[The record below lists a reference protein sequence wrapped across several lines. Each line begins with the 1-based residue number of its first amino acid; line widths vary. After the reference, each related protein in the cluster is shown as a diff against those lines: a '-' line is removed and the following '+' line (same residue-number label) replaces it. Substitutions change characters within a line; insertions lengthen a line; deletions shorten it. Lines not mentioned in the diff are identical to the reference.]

1 MYFEIWVDKFRS
13 KEVENVLRQVC
24 AEVHEVS
31 YDYQYIV
38 DASDE
43 SVLNFDGIKKYKKHY
58 DC

>member
-1 MYFEIWVDKFRS
+1 M
-13 KEVENVLRQVC
+13 ENVLRQVC